1 MGGASLTK
9 QRCELLDRILN
20 HGPCRLTD
28 RSGRVLNVVTQ
39 LNQPILEA
47 LDGVQIHEHVAVTP
61 RYEWN
66 AIPNEHRDHT
76 DDELVNRVFVKKG
89 GDELT
94 AAHQPDVLAGLL
106 PKTAHEWADGTVHE
120 LHT

>member
-1 MGGASLTK
+1 MDTCASLTK

-20 HGPCRLTD
+20 HGRCRLTD
-28 RSGRVLNVVTQ
+28 RSGLVLNVVTQ

-61 RYEWN
+61 RYERN

-76 DDELVNRVFVKKG
+76 DDEIVDRVFVKKG

-94 AAHQPDVLAGLL
+94 AAGRA
-106 PKTAHEWADGTVHE
+106 A
-120 LHT
+120 